1 MTKNTLFS
9 NFDPVSSKAFKQK
22 IQFDL
27 KGASYNDTLISHTNE
42 GIDIKPFYHRDEA
55 QEFLEVPGTPSH
67 WSIAEDIFITNAN
80 KAARIANDCIASGTE
95 ALYFIA
101 DAPFDISQ
109 LFKSLTQKASPLYFT
124 LHFLDEA
131 FYTQLI
137 QEAGDREIYL
147 NIDPI
152 HHLAEE
158 GNWYH
163 NLKEDHRIL
172 DSILKHQKNT
182 LSVDIDLYQNAGANM
197 VQQLAYGLAH
207 VNEYLM
213 HAETLSVAVPSIT
226 FQVAVGSHYFFEIAK
241 LRALRQLIAVLV
253 HEYAFAKSL
262 PAGETA
268 ITTHIIAR
276 PTRRNKTIYDYNTNM
291 LRTTTE
297 AMSAILGGADTIVNM
312 PYDEIYHK
320 RNDFGQRISRNQL
333 IILKEE
339 SYFDAVSNPSDGT
352 YYIEAIT
359 KQLAEKALA
368 LFKDIEK
375 QGGFL
380 KQLKEGTIQRK
391 IKESAQKEQAQFDS
405 QEKILLGTNKHPNP
419 NDRMKDSLERYPF
432 VKTKPRK
439 TLIAPI
445 IKRRLSEAMEQERLK
460 TEV

>member
-1 MTKNTLFS
+1 MTKKTLFS
-9 NFDPVSSKAFKQK
+9 NFDSMSSKAFKQK

-27 KGASYNDTLISHTNE
+27 KGASYNDILISHTNE

-55 QEFLEVPGTPSH
+55 QEFPKVPGTPSH
-67 WSIAEDIFITNAN
+67 WSIGEDIFITDAST
-80 KAARIANDCIASGTE
+80 AAHIANNCLTAGTE

-101 DAPFDISQ
+101 NAPFDITQ
-109 LFKSLTQKASPLYFT
+109 LVNLLAKETTPIYFKLQ
-124 LHFLDEA
+124 FLDEV
-131 FYTQLI
+131 FYTKVI
-137 QEAGDREIYL
+137 QEAGDRQIYL
-147 NIDPI
+147 NIDLI

-158 GNWYH
+158 GNWFH
-163 NLKEDHRIL
+163 NLQEDHRIL
-172 DSILKHQKNT
+172 GSVLKHQKNT
-182 LSVDIDLYQNAGANM
+182 LSIDIDLYQNAGATM

-207 VNEYLM
+207 ANEYLM
-213 HAETLSVAVPSIT
+213 HAETLGVALPSIT
-226 FQVAVGSHYFFEIAK
+226 FQVAIGSHYFFEIAK
-241 LRALRQLIAVLV
+241 LRALRQLVAILV
-253 HEYAFAKSL
+253 QEYAFAKSL
-262 PAGETA
+262 PAGGTA
-268 ITTHIIAR
+268 VTTHIIAR

-339 SYFDAVSNPSDGT
+339 SYFEAVSNPADGT
-352 YYIEAIT
+352 YYIESIT
-359 KQLAEKALA
+359 KQFAEKALT

-391 IKESAQKEQAQFDS
+391 IKESAQKEQAQFDT
-405 QEKILLGTNKHPNP
+405 QEKILLGTNKYPNP
-419 NDRMKDSLERYPF
+419 NDRMKDSLELYPF
-432 VKTKPRK
+432 VKTNPRK

-445 IKRRLSEAMEQERLK
+445 IKHRLSEAIEQKRLK
-460 TEV
+460 TEA